1 MKVQASK
8 RALIEQIRLN
18 AEEGNFYEK
27 TETGDPILTKE
38 ESLDIVK
45 SYVRQRNTATYKM
58 KRAVALRLARAATK
72 RINRDTVIVGAER
85 IPADLGGVLITS
97 NHFSPEE
104 NTVIRHLVHSLGR
117 RRLGIVCQSTNFAFG
132 GMVGFLMNYA
142 DTIPVCADPHYLA
155 HDFYALLRERLVE
168 QGDAVLIYPE
178 EELWY
183 RYRKPRPPRN
193 GAYFY
198 ASKLNVPILSCFVE
212 IVDTNETENEEFS
225 RVRHVLHVLGVLYPD
240 PALPARENMKRLASE
255 DYALKKACYE
265 RVYGKAL
272 SYRFEEGDIAGWR
285 GAL

>member
-1 MKVQASK
+1 MKQDSKQAII
-8 RALIEQIRLN
+8 AQIRSN
-18 AEEGNFYEK
+18 AEAGAFYAK
-27 TETGDPILTKE
+27 TETGDPVLAKE
-38 ESLDIVK
+38 ESLRIVK
-45 SYVRQRNTATYKM
+45 NYVKGHSCLTYKI
-58 KRAVALRLARAATK
+58 KRAMALRLARAATK
-72 RINRDTVIVGAER
+72 RINRDTVIVGAEC

-117 RRLGIVCQSTNFAFG
+117 RDLGIVCQSTNFAFRG
-132 GMVGFLMNYA
+132 ILGFLMNYA

-168 QGDAVLIYPE
+168 KGDAVLIYPE

-183 RYRKPRPPRN
+183 HYRKPRPPRN

-198 ASKLNVPILSCFVE
+198 ATKLNVPILSCFVE
-212 IVDTNETENEEFS
+212 IIDTGEAENEEFN

-240 PALPARENMKRLASE
+240 PTLCARENMQMLASA
-255 DYALKKACYE
+255 DHALKKACYE

-272 SYRFEEGDIAGWR
+272 TYRFEDSDIAGWR

>member
-1 MKVQASK
+1 MKQQSKQA
-8 RALIEQIRLN
+8 LVEQIRLH
-18 AEEGNFYEK
+18 AEAGRFYAK
-27 TETGDPILTKE
+27 TGTDDPVLTKE
-38 ESLDIVK
+38 ESLCIVK
-45 SYVRQRNTATYKM
+45 KHFKRHTQLPYKL

-72 RINRDTVIVGAER
+72 RINRDTVIVGAEC
-85 IPADLGGVLITS
+85 IPADLDGVLITS

-117 RRLGIVCQSTNFAFG
+117 RELGIVCQSTNFAFG
-132 GMVGFLMNYA
+132 GIVGFLMNYA
-142 DTIPVCADPHYLA
+142 DTIPVCADPHYLS
-155 HDFYALLRERLVE
+155 HDFYALMREHLIERKN
-168 QGDAVLIYPE
+168 AVLIYPE

-212 IVDTNETENEEFS
+212 IIDTDEEENEEFK

-240 PALPARENMKRLASE
+240 PTRPTHENMKHLASA

-265 RVYGKAL
+265 RVYGKSL
-272 SYRFEEGDIAGWR
+272 TYRFEDADIAGWR
-285 GAL
+285 GSL